1 MTPVGRP
8 FGGTERGPLV
18 LGREGEGLVVRHS
31 RRLHGDAFWG
41 VEKKKRTSRTLARE
55 LEELDAGWTT
65 LGGAA
70 LDAGGRSGPRW
81 TSDA

>member
-1 MTPVGRP
+1 MP
-8 FGGTERGPLV
+8 FGASKR
-18 LGREGEGLVVRHS
+18 
-31 RRLHGDAFWG
+31 
-41 VEKKKRTSRTLARE
+41 KKRTSRTLARE